1 MTREKAIKIL
11 RKEIE
16 CLSHTK
22 CEDCILEAVCD
33 PIKTTPYD
41 SEYIE
46 AYGMAIKAL
55 EQEPCEDCISK
66 QAVLELAKNECETAI
81 IPYKRFVKS
90 LNALSSV
97 TSKPK
102 TKTDQWIGYF
112 DEEARCYVY
121 ECPICRNKQPFG
133 TKYCWEC
140 GARLIEPQ
148 ESDLGDYPDN
158 QFDNMT
164 GSMNL

>member
-1 MTREKAIKIL
+1 MTREEKAIMYFKDM
-11 RKEIE
+11 RK
-16 CLSHTK
+16 K
-22 CEDCILEAVCD
+22 FCEDYLLGIPKDSVAYKATMAE
-33 PIKTTPYD
+33 KEFYD
-41 SEYIE
+41 T
-46 AYGMAIKAL
+46 AIKAL